1 MSVLGGVGK
10 ALGAV
15 TEGDKAKK
23 AAAIK
28 SVKVKVKFGKPSGG
42 DGEGRAGRSHPERR
56 GATS

>member
-28 SVKVKVKFGKPSGG
+28 SVKVKVKFSKPSKG
-42 DGEGRAGRSHPERR
+42 DGEGRGGRTPEERR
-56 GATS
+56 GA